1 MFLHIK
7 PLLFIPSPRD
17 IPEVKESISKLKI
30 DKLWVKYCKQEYAY
44 KRARHWFLKSE
55 YTHLIIHPDDML
67 ATQRDLE
74 YLLLSSS
81 DSVMSGWCINTI
93 QDNWQDLKD
102 TNMSYTITWDTPRRK
117 TYESYNFIPVRDIIK
132 LLHEGRSII
141 KVKFAGFALQCIP
154 RRIIEQIPFSAD
166 HDCCVDTCFSLDC
179 DAQGVDQFINLRV
192 RTKHLKRKVDEIQT
206 GKKEPKIIFEKL

>member
-1 MFLHIK
+1 MK

-30 DKLWVKYCKQEYAY
+30 DKLWIKYHKQEEAY
-44 KRARHWFLKSE
+44 KMARDIFLSE
-55 YTHLIIHPDDML
+55 QMNDYTHFIIHPDDML
-67 ATQRDLE
+67 STQRDLE

-93 QDNWQDLKD
+93 QDNWQELNH

-117 TYESYNFIPVRDIIK
+117 TYESYNFIPVKDVIK
-132 LLHEGRSII
+132 LLQDGRAVI
-141 KVKFAGFALQCIP
+141 KVKFAGFALQLIP
-154 RRIIEQIPFSAD
+154 RDIIEQIPFSAD

-179 DAQGVDQFINLRV
+179 DVQGVDQFINLRV

-206 GKKEPKIIFEKL
+206 GKKEPKIIFETC